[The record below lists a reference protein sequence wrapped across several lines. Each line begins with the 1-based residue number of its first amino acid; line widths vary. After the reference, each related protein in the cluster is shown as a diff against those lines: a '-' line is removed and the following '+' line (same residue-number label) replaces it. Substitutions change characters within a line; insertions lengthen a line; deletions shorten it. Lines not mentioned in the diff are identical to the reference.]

1 MTQKDL
7 EQLKSFEAR
16 AIIEDL
22 RKGSVPIE
30 YVPFFT
36 VGRQNWLKF
45 IEEDLDN
52 YIAEGGAKV
61 RFVNGDYG
69 DGKTHFMSVIKHLAL
84 QKKIRR
90 VFCGAHARSAHT
102 QI

>member
-1 MTQKDL
+1 MTLQAL
-7 EQLKSFEAR
+7 EQLKPFEAR

-45 IEEDLDN
+45 IGEDLDN
-52 YIAEGGAKV
+52 YIAEGGREGSLYQRGLWRWQNAFYV
-61 RFVNGDYG
+61 GYQAPR
-69 DGKTHFMSVIKHLAL
+69 T
-84 QKKIRR
+84 
-90 VFCGAHARSAHT
+90 
-102 QI
+102 